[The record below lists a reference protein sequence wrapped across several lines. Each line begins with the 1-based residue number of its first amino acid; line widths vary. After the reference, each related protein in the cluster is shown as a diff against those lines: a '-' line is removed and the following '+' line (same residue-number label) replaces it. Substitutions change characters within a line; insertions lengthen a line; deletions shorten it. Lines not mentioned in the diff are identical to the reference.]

1 MYQLSASWL
10 SFARRWLSFARRWLS
25 SARQTPEMTPPAV
38 YHSVAASGRL
48 VIASSRHFWRR
59 RSRPTSKGFGAD
71 AAVDL
76 DRRSSSVHALAEARN
91 RRPVEET
98 RCQP

>member
-48 VIASSRHFWRR
+48 VIASSRHFWQR
-59 RSRPTSKGFGAD
+59 RSTANVEGFGAD
-71 AAVDL
+71 GAVDL
-76 DRRSSSVHALAEARN
+76 DRRPRSVHALAEARK
-91 RRPVEET
+91 RRPVEVT
-98 RCQP
+98 LCQP